1 MRPGPRRDWSATDHA
16 RIADL
21 AARGRS
27 LSQAARELG
36 PGVTRNMV
44 IRQAVTLGVRF
55 EGEQTF
61 GGGCTPEQ
69 ARQGWATRR
78 ARMGQEGRAHG

>member
-1 MRPGPRRDWSATDHA
+1 MNRRTPRPWSPQDHA
-16 RIADL
+16 LILAHAASRRSLAD
-21 AARGRS
+21 AAR
-27 LSQAARELG
+27 ALG

-44 IRQAVTLGVRF
+44 IRQAHKIGAHF
-55 EGEQTF
+55 QGAQTF

-78 ARMGQEGRAHG
+78 ARAGA

>member
-1 MRPGPRRDWSATDHA
+1 MTTPRRAWSAEDRA

-21 AARGRS
+21 AEQGRS

-44 IRQAVTLGVRF
+44 IRQAHRIGARF
-55 EGEQTF
+55 QGEQTF

-78 ARMGQEGRAHG
+78 ARMAGPEARAHG

>member
-1 MRPGPRRDWSATDHA
+1 MIRPRRTWPSHDLD
-16 RIADL
+16 RIAAL
-21 AARGRS
+21 AAQGRS
-27 LSQAARELG
+27 LADAARALG

-44 IRQAVTLGVRF
+44 IRQAHKIGARF
-55 EGEQTF
+55 QGPQTY

-78 ARMGQEGRAHG
+78 ARAGA